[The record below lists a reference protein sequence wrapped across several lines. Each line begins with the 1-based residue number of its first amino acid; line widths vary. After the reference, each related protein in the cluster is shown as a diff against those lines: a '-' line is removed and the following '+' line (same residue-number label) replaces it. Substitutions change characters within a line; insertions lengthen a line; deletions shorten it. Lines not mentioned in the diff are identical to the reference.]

1 MTNYQVQVDPAVF
14 NPIYLPYIDDKT
26 PTQIFFGGASSGK
39 SVFYA
44 QRCVLDLMKGGR
56 NYLIAREVAR
66 TIRGSVAME
75 IQKVIAA
82 WGVEKL
88 FTVNKTDSTITC
100 ENGYQAVFVGL
111 DDVQKLKSITPEK
124 GVFTDAWCEEAT
136 EMAAASIGQI
146 LKRQRGGD
154 PSVVKRLML
163 SFNPILQTH
172 WIYVTYFK
180 PIHWANEQSIYVSP
194 EILILKTTYKDNKFL
209 TEQDVSRLENEK
221 DKYLYNVYTLGLWG
235 QLGHTVFTN
244 WRVADLTTMRDQFT
258 NLRQGLD
265 FGFSS
270 DPAASSQ
277 SHFDKMRKQIYI
289 FKELYECGLTND
301 KLAVELK
308 RMYGHWDI
316 KEVEVDGKPQLVEV
330 CLGTDLIVADS
341 AEPKSIEELRGYGV
355 DVVGARKGKDS
366 VEFGIQWLQQHEL
379 IVDQS
384 CINMRNE
391 LQLCRYKED
400 AGGNPLKTIVDRDN
414 HLIDQLRYSYEE
426 DMLDSSWSVGPMS
439 KR

>member
-1 MTNYQVQVDPAVF
+1 MAQYQVNIDPTVF
-14 NPIYLPYIDDKT
+14 NDIYYPYLTDVRPI
-26 PTQIFFGGASSGK
+26 QIFFGGASSGK
-39 SVFYA
+39 SVFFA
-44 QRCVLDLMKGGR
+44 QRCIFDLLCGNR
-56 NYLIAREVAR
+56 NYLIAREVAK

-75 IQKVIAA
+75 LQRVISA
-82 WGVEKL
+82 WGVDAL
-88 FTVNKTDSTITC
+88 FNVNKTDSTITC

-111 DDVQKLKSITPEK
+111 DDVQKLKSIIPEK

-172 WIYVTYFK
+172 WIYTAYFK
-180 PIHWANEQSIYVSP
+180 PIHWSNEQTIHSDP
-194 EILILKTTYKDNKFL
+194 ELLILKTTYKDNKFL
-209 TEQDVSRLENEK
+209 TEQDIARLENEK

-244 WRVADLTTMRDQFT
+244 WRVADLTGMRDQFT

-270 DPAASSQ
+270 DPAASAQ
-277 SHFDKMRKQIYI
+277 SHYDKMRKQIYI

-316 KEVEVDGKPQLVEV
+316 NEITIDGKPQIVEV
-330 CLGTDLIVADS
+330 CNGTDIIVADS
-341 AEPKSIEELRGYGV
+341 AEPKSIEELLGYGV
-355 DVVGARKGKDS
+355 NVVGARKGKDS
-366 VEFGIQWLQQHEL
+366 VEFGIQWLQQHEI

-414 HLIDQLRYSYEE
+414 HLIDQLRYAHED
-426 DMLDSSWSVGPMS
+426 DMLDYSWSIGPF
-439 KR
+439 KK